1 MIQDKE
7 QVIADA
13 KILQKSI
20 VRMLINCMNLR
31 DTDLLPE
38 SLNPEFED
46 IEKFEQGSR
55 ERNIYQIGFRLHN
68 LVVEF
73 QQLDDLLDRIIEDK
87 Y

>member
-7 QVIADA
+7 QVIEDA

-20 VRMLINCMNLR
+20 VRMLINCMDLR
-31 DTDLLPE
+31 DTELLPE

-46 IEKFEQGSR
+46 VEKFEQGSR